1 MSEMNKSGE
10 DSNPSKENKSKL
22 SMEKLSAGAG
32 LVGLL
37 GFMALFFISV
47 LFFITE
53 NYFIAMFIISV
64 GLMIYVTGKDVVKI
78 FVSSFAVFFST
89 RHLIEKAAFIQE
101 NLPAL
106 KRVLKIRKNNSNH
119 LPEFDDEQLRRDDAA
134 DEATLSSEVVEDEEE
149 MVVMMPQNELSKD
162 ITNLLGQGHDIK
174 YAEFVAHSYYVD
186 CHELYGFTR
195 DNLDF
200 VANAMPL
207 FGLIGTILGLIAM
220 FDSLGANVTVESLAP
235 QLALAL
241 KTTLYGAVFSSLYK
255 IIGSRFEQRLK
266 ALEYDY
272 ETFCYGLD
280 VIFAT
285 KTRVGVKQ

>member
-1 MSEMNKSGE
+1 MSQKKQ
-10 DSNPSKENKSKL
+10 KEREHKAQPISSSDKN
-22 SMEKLSAGAG
+22 SAGAG

-37 GFMALFFISV
+37 GFIILFFISV

-53 NYFIAMFIISV
+53 NYFISMFIISI
-64 GLMIYVTGKDVVKI
+64 GLMVYVTGKDIVKI
-78 FVSSFAVFFST
+78 FVSSFAIFFST
-89 RHLIEKAAFIQE
+89 RHLIEKAAYIQE

-106 KRVLKIRKNNSNH
+106 KRVLKIRKPQGGFGVEEDNV
-119 LPEFDDEQLRRDDAA
+119 RRDDE
-134 DEATLSSEVVEDEEE
+134 DQLEDEDGKGSHATMEDESE
-149 MVVMMPQNELSKD
+149 MVVMMPQNELSTD

-174 YAEFVAHSYYVD
+174 YAEFVAHSYYVE
-186 CHELYGFTR
+186 CHELYGYTR
-195 DNLDF
+195 DNLQF
-200 VANAMPL
+200 VGNAMPL

-241 KTTLYGAVFSSLYK
+241 KTTLYGAIFSSLYN
-255 IIGSRFEQRLK
+255 IIASRFEQRIK
-266 ALEYDY
+266 ILEYDY

-280 VIFAT
+280 VIFET